1 MTRQNLNQSDLN
13 FTPHPL
19 ARNCHFQTIV
29 SSFHHQNDGALQQAT
44 QQMILDTG
52 DGVRL
57 QGYYSPQPED
67 RSRGVVLLLHGWLGS
82 ANSNYVLTIREYLYR
97 RGYAIFR
104 LNLRDHGDTHQL
116 NPAPFRSDLLDEVF
130 TATRQIAQL
139 EAGRP
144 LHLIGAS
151 LGGNFALRLAWRHS
165 QSPLPNLNH
174 TVAICPVLNP
184 HHTTLQLDQGYRLY
198 LAYFRR
204 KWRRSLRQKQALFPH
219 RYDFSAEISAP
230 TCMEMTEIFVRN
242 HSPYPDALTYFQK
255 YTVTPA
261 MMATLRSPTTML
273 PAIDDPIVPVAD
285 FGPFAELESTA
296 SLLRVRVQPYGGHV
310 GFIDILPFRSW
321 LGEAALT
328 ILES

>member
-1 MTRQNLNQSDLN
+1 MNSQSDLT
-13 FTPHPL
+13 FTPHRL
-19 ARNCHFQTIV
+19 ARNRHFQTIV
-29 SSFHHQNDGALQQAT
+29 ASLYHRNNTTMQQAA
-44 QQMILDTG
+44 QEMILDAG
-52 DGVRL
+52 GGVRL
-57 QGYYSPQPED
+57 QGYYSPQPKG

-82 ANSNYVLTIREYLYR
+82 VNASYVLTIGDYLYR
-97 RGYAIFR
+97 QGYAIFR

-116 NPAPFRSDLLDEVF
+116 NPAPFRSDLLEEVF

-139 EAGRP
+139 EIDQP

-165 QSPLPNLNH
+165 QNPLPNLKH

-184 HHTTLQLDQGYRLY
+184 HQTTLQLDRGYWLY

-219 RYDFSAEISAP
+219 LYDFSAEIAAS
-230 TCMEMTEIFVRN
+230 TCLEMTEIFVRN
-242 HSPYPDALTYFQK
+242 HSPYPDALTYFRR
-255 YTVTPA
+255 YTITPE
-261 MMATLRSPTTML
+261 MMAALRSPTTML
-273 PAIDDPIVPVAD
+273 PTVDDPIVPIAD
-285 FGPFAELESTA
+285 FRPFAELKSAT
-296 SLLRVRVQPYGGHV
+296 SQLQLRVQPYGGHV
-310 GFIDILPFRSW
+310 GFIDILPFRPW

>member
-1 MTRQNLNQSDLN
+1 MNSQSDLN

-19 ARNCHFQTIV
+19 ARNRHFQTIV
-29 SSFHHQNDGALQQAT
+29 SSLYHRNGAAMQQAA
-44 QQMILDTG
+44 QEMILDAG
-52 DGVRL
+52 RGVRL
-57 QGYYSPQPED
+57 QGYYSPQPEGS
-67 RSRGVVLLLHGWLGS
+67 SRGVVLLLHGWLGS
-82 ANSNYVLTIREYLYR
+82 VNANYVVTIGDYLYR

-116 NPAPFRSDLLDEVF
+116 NPAPFRGDLLEEVF
-130 TATRQIAQL
+130 TATRQVAQL
-139 EAGRP
+139 EVDQP

-165 QSPLPNLNH
+165 QNPLPNLQQ

-184 HHTTLQLDQGYRLY
+184 YHTTLQLDRGYWLY

-219 RYDFSAEISAP
+219 LYDFSAEIAAS
-230 TCMEMTEIFVRN
+230 TCLEMTEIFVRN
-242 HSPYPDALTYFQK
+242 HSPYPDALTYFRH
-255 YTVTPA
+255 YTITPE
-261 MMATLRSPTTML
+261 MMAALRSPTTML
-273 PAIDDPIVPVAD
+273 PTVDDPIVPITD
-285 FGPFAELESTA
+285 FRPFAGLESTTPQ
-296 SLLRVRVQPYGGHV
+296 LRVRVQPYGGHV
-310 GFIDILPFRSW
+310 GFIDILPSRPW